1 MTIDFS
7 WFYFIGRTK
16 LGLTTKEVG
25 RLTLYMF
32 YKLYTH
38 YKNNFD
44 YEMILKRNNMT
55 YAEAWEK
62 SQQAEE
68 WF

>member
-1 MTIDFS
+1 
-7 WFYFIGRTK
+7 
-16 LGLTTKEVG
+16 
-25 RLTLYMF
+25 MF

-44 YEMILKRNNMT
+44 IEMKLTKAGVT
-55 YAEAWEK
+55 YKEAWEK
-62 SQQAEE
+62 SQQEEE